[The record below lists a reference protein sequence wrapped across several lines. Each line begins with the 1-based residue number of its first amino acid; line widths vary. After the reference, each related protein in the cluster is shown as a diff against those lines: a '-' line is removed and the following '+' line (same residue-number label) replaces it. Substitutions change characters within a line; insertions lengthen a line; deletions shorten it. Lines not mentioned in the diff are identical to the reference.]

1 MSDGERTESAT
12 NSPMFSAYGIAATA
26 LGLLAV
32 AAVALG
38 ALVFSG
44 HRGQVDERNYQTR
57 VLAAAAE
64 FTGVLINM
72 NVDNIDASLRRLH
85 EDAVGQL
92 SVEFES
98 AVQPYRQVVEK
109 LKSHSAGAVEA
120 VAIESVRHD
129 SGAAPGS
136 GAPDNSEPLPR
147 EIASRVDTVVVVAT
161 SSAQNAAGK
170 PQTVN
175 WNLRLDVAD
184 VSGTLMISKLGSI
197 R

>member
-1 MSDGERTESAT
+1 MSDGERTESAA
-12 NSPMFSAYGIAATA
+12 NDGMFSGYGIASTA

-32 AAVALG
+32 AAVVLG
-38 ALVFSG
+38 ALIWSG
-44 HRGQVDERNYQTR
+44 HRDQVAERDYQSR
-57 VLAAAAE
+57 AMAAAAE

-92 SVEFES
+92 SAEFES
-98 AVQPYRQVVEK
+98 AVRPYRTVVEK
-109 LKSHSAGAVEA
+109 LKSHSSGEVDA
-120 VAIESVRHD
+120 VAIESVHH
-129 SGAAPGS
+129 GAETDPGS
-136 GAPDNSEPLPR
+136 RPPDDSEPLPR
-147 EIASRVDTVVVVAT
+147 EIARRVDTVVVVAT
-161 SSAQNAAGK
+161 SAAENASGR
-170 PQTVN
+170 PQMVN